1 MGMIDAVKIMR
12 DAELK
17 AESNKITLG
26 EYEAMI
32 RPLRQVMTK
41 ADYETRLKADMAAM
55 LTGLQ
60 LEIEEIKIDVP
71 FGFEPVSKTSAFYEG
86 VSASSKVIQQKI
98 NALKGDSDG

>member
-32 RPLRQVMTK
+32 RPLRQVMPK
-41 ADYETRLKADMAAM
+41 ADYENRLKVDLEAI
-55 LTGLQ
+55 LTELL
-60 LEIEEIKIDVP
+60 LEIEEMDS
-71 FGFEPVSKTSAFYEG
+71 GCGWEG
-86 VSASSKVIQQKI
+86 YRPTAQVIGLIQQKI
-98 NALKGDSDG
+98 NALKGKV